1 MLGSTSGKCSGLKS
15 TTNLT
20 LTSIAISSEV
30 SALNLKRETG
40 ILTTLIKVQS

>member
-1 MLGSTSGKCSGLKS
+1 MLGSTSGQCNGLKS
-15 TTNLT
+15 RTNLT

-30 SALNLKRETG
+30 SPLNLKRETG